1 MPNPNFQPM
10 SQSIIASL
18 PKKKVQENVL
28 TLSQLAT
35 LCQTPSHL
43 TLPKRNDKVKEV
55 VLLMG
60 YLGLRVSEAINFT

>member
-1 MPNPNFQPM
+1 MKITPILVSP
-10 SQSIIASL
+10 L
-18 PKKKVQENVL
+18 PHKRTQENVL

-35 LCQTPSHL
+35 LCQTPSYL